1 MSAYTS
7 PLGIMIGLISF
18 FLSCMVGVDDVT
30 TGGKRKDRSPLVKLD
45 VKKSKALGD
54 EEIGVILKK
63 KPIEKE
69 LAALSKF
76 KIDTLRDF
84 FEHHGID
91 ITVVDVTGSVRELFK
106 KGYINE
112 EICLMM
118 KDGNSSEMLS
128 EVVASFQTAKLE
140 EQFEMRL
147 RMESVDP
154 IEIKEEDLADP
165 GKAKDNM
172 TKMSKKINELH
183 EGISEDL
190 KTLRG
195 KAKTTEA
202 ERVVNTLLA
211 SKEELLVT
219 GLNLQN
225 APTANGY
232 ELGAFCRQT
241 LRTALNMHFKDDL
254 DKAVNNIGDIAGNLG
269 LEILNIFDASEV
281 RALGKIPKL
290 TQGMMTL
297 PVMIKAN
304 SVRAKDKMKDA
315 ISTLEG
321 IKARDSIPKGY
332 QAQRTNIQDVVK
344 GLKKFQPAQ
353 WWVRVD
359 LMAIRPG
366 IEPTFKVSTK
376 DSGEQGGKWA
386 NLGTVLIRDPGMY
399 GRLSPASVR
408 GTILAE
414 LNLIDE

>member
-1 MSAYTS
+1 
-7 PLGIMIGLISF
+7 
-18 FLSCMVGVDDVT
+18 
-30 TGGKRKDRSPLVKLD
+30 
-45 VKKSKALGD
+45 
-54 EEIGVILKK
+54 
-63 KPIEKE
+63 
-69 LAALSKF
+69 
-76 KIDTLRDF
+76 
-84 FEHHGID
+84 
-91 ITVVDVTGSVRELFK
+91 
-106 KGYINE
+106 
-112 EICLMM
+112 
-118 KDGNSSEMLS
+118 MLS

-147 RMESVDP
+147 RMEDMDP
-154 IEIKEEDLADP
+154 IEINEDDLADP

-172 TKMSKKINELH
+172 IKISKKINELH
-183 EGISEDL
+183 GGISEDL

-211 SKEELLVT
+211 SKEELLVS

-225 APTANGY
+225 APTTNGY
-232 ELGAFCRQT
+232 ELGAFCRET
-241 LRTALNMHFKDDL
+241 LRTALKTHFKDDL
-254 DKAVNNIGDIAGNLG
+254 GKLVNNAGDITGNLG
-269 LEILNIFDASEV
+269 LEILTIFDASEV
-281 RALGKIPKL
+281 RALGKTPRLI
-290 TQGMMTL
+290 QGMTTL

-304 SVRAKDKMKDA
+304 SVRAKEKMKDA
-315 ISTLEG
+315 IFNIEG

-332 QAQRTNIQDVVK
+332 QAQRTNIQDTVK
-344 GLKKFQPAQ
+344 SLKKFQPAQ

-399 GRLSPASVR
+399 GRLSPAQVR